1 MEKLDAHNELVKA
14 FRCARERIEQTHNSE
29 ITLRLLGCNTRHDV
43 QYNLPSSG
51 EIAAIIVG
59 DYSSAQYTY
68 DVLVH
73 AKNHGLK
80 RVSHLHPCYMALQYP
95 LLFPYGEHGFHLGIR
110 YADDDVNERTKRR
123 YMTMLEF
130 VRYHTHYR
138 LRDANPY
145 TCYGRLSDQI
155 GVDVY
160 STVEASRL
168 QFIADHQK
176 DLRYETVQ
184 GVSDAIDKG
193 LVSADSVGSRMIVPS
208 SFTGGRRY
216 HVMNYQ
222 DAMAICRVFGPPD
235 LFVTFTCTTKW
246 KEIAD
251 AIRFETGQ
259 QPCDRSDV
267 IVRVF
272 HMKVDEFITD
282 IREGKTFGPVLAG
295 VASLLMPKGRTAHS
309 RFKIPFDMNETTMCT
324 IRRGTML
331 AELIQMAEVLVG
343 SLMIGNCSDRL
354 CVRVSRM
361 WEFYDPQ
368 DESKLLHAD
377 MVLIDEEVPEATSLA
392 ASLQHKR
399 SPIMSAAGSTQRVP
413 RISTAEHKKK
423 VEWLVTVTVL
433 KIDQLWWYE
442 SCRKCLKKT
451 KPHGDAYKCS
461 DSGCGH
467 VGPPNPRY
475 RLLIT
480 TGDETGETDFI
491 LFGRMAQRIVK
502 KPLDILIADN
512 PAGFIPDEITKLM
525 EKVYTFNVSF
535 TDSTIALGNVCFQVN
550 TVVAEIGDGGQ
561 VPISP
566 SGSQPSS
573 ISSAWAASKS
583 TSADSVPTGGTSS
596 QTPQSTK
603 NYSKDKRARSPTPLS
618 KGGSSATRQVARKI
632 LGGSPDKTG
641 DGHDLASGIAD
652 SSLHKPAI

>member
-1 MEKLDAHNELVKA
+1 LEPYKKPPEPLRTLLRFDGDARSKRFLRQIRYYNSLFAFTSLGASVDKAINNGTAPYVFRINGVVHHRIGTLLPRPGSHPKFAQLYIHDPDAELQSRLHIFESDDAGAACPDSAITQSLMEMLDAHNELVKA

-29 ITLRLLGCNTRHDV
+29 ITLRLLGCNTRQDV

-123 YMTMLEF
+123 YTTMLEF

-155 GVDVY
+155 GVDAY

-176 DLRYETVQ
+176 DLRCETVQ

-193 LVSADSVGSRMIVPS
+193 FVSADSVGSRMVVPS

-235 LFVTFTCTTKW
+235 LFVTFTRNTKW

-272 HMKVDEFITD
+272 HMKVDEFIAD
-282 IREGKTFGPVLAG
+282 IREGKTFGPILAG
-295 VASLLMPKGRTAHS
+295 
-309 RFKIPFDMNETTMCT
+309 
-324 IRRGTML
+324 ML
-331 AELIQMAEVLVG
+331 AFV
-343 SLMIGNCSDRL
+343 
-354 CVRVSRM
+354 
-361 WEFYDPQ
+361 
-368 DESKLLHAD
+368 
-377 MVLIDEEVPEATSLA
+377 
-392 ASLQHKR
+392 
-399 SPIMSAAGSTQRVP
+399 
-413 RISTAEHKKK
+413 
-423 VEWLVTVTVL
+423 
-433 KIDQLWWYE
+433 
-442 SCRKCLKKT
+442 
-451 KPHGDAYKCS
+451 
-461 DSGCGH
+461 
-467 VGPPNPRY
+467 
-475 RLLIT
+475 
-480 TGDETGETDFI
+480 
-491 LFGRMAQRIVK
+491 
-502 KPLDILIADN
+502 
-512 PAGFIPDEITKLM
+512 
-525 EKVYTFNVSF
+525 
-535 TDSTIALGNVCFQVN
+535 AL
-550 TVVAEIGDGGQ
+550 
-561 VPISP
+561 
-566 SGSQPSS
+566 
-573 ISSAWAASKS
+573 
-583 TSADSVPTGGTSS
+583 
-596 QTPQSTK
+596 
-603 NYSKDKRARSPTPLS
+603 
-618 KGGSSATRQVARKI
+618 
-632 LGGSPDKTG
+632 
-641 DGHDLASGIAD
+641 
-652 SSLHKPAI
+652 